1 MPPRSVRCCST
12 LLALLLISCA
22 STSAWAAPD
31 GALPPT
37 EEPTGL
43 LTLDDALRVALARSP
58 SLGAASWSV
67 RASEALTRQA
77 RLIPNPSLEAESEEI
92 DGLGAGAFDAAATTI
107 AVAQPLELG
116 GKRSR
121 RTRAAEVAE
130 RLASRDYDA
139 ARLAVKAATTT
150 AFVEVLAAQERL
162 RLSEELLELSQRLVD
177 AVALRVEAGKVSPVE
192 STRASIT
199 LIGSRIERDKVRR
212 SLEAARAR
220 LSATWGSPAPR
231 FERAEGSLEV
241 GPLPIPSRAE
251 LESLALEAPD
261 VARWADELDQRRA
274 ALDVEKAARIP
285 DLDVVA
291 GVQRFEETGD
301 GTILLGI
308 GLALPLFNRNQGA
321 ILAAHHEIA
330 RAVEEQRRAT
340 AEGLTAVASTYEELS
355 AAHAAAIALSGEVL
369 PAATKA
375 FESVTEA
382 YRAGKVPLL
391 DLLDAQRT
399 LFETRGQEIEAL
411 VSYRLL
417 LAELERLVGRG
428 LEDGGVA
435 PTADRG
441 EEVENDHAQ

>member
-1 MPPRSVRCCST
+1 MKARLSISIAVLS
-12 LLALLLISCA
+12 LLALAIA
-22 STSAWAAPD
+22 STDAGAAPGD
-31 GALPPT
+31 EAIRLD
-37 EEPTGL
+37 EPTGP
-43 LTLDDALRVALARSP
+43 LTLDDALRLALARSP
-58 SLGAASWSV
+58 ALAAASWSV
-67 RASEALTRQA
+67 RASEAQIRQA
-77 RLIPNPSLEAESEEI
+77 RLIPNPTLEAESEEI
-92 DGLGAGAFDAAATTI
+92 DGLGGGAFDAAATTI

-121 RTRAAEVAE
+121 RTRAAQVAE

-139 ARLAVKAATTT
+139 ARLAVRAETTK

-162 RLSEELLELSQRLVD
+162 RLNEELLALSQRLVD
-177 AVALRVEAGKVSPVE
+177 VVALRVEAGKVSPVE

-199 LIGSRIERDKVRR
+199 LIASRIERDKVRR
-212 SLEAARAR
+212 SLEAARVR
-220 LSATWGSPAPR
+220 LAGTWGSPAPK
-231 FERAEGSLEV
+231 FERAEGSLEMAS
-241 GPLPIPSRAE
+241 LPIPARAE
-251 LESLALEAPD
+251 LESLALKAPD

-301 GTILLGI
+301 GAILLGI

-340 AEGLTAVASTYEELS
+340 TEGLSAVAATYEELS
-355 AAHAAAIALSGEVL
+355 AARTAAIALSSEVL

-375 FESVTEA
+375 FESVGEA

-399 LFETRGQEIEAL
+399 LYETRGEELEAL

-417 LAELERLVGRG
+417 LAELDRLVGRG

-435 PTADRG
+435 PTDDRT
-441 EEVENDHAQ
+441 EEVENDHAR

>member
-92 DGLGAGAFDAAATTI
+92 DGLGAGAFDAA
-107 AVAQPLELG
+107 
-116 GKRSR
+116 
-121 RTRAAEVAE
+121 
-130 RLASRDYDA
+130 
-139 ARLAVKAATTT
+139 RLAVKAATTT

-177 AVALRVEAGKVSPVE
+177 VVALRVEAGKVSPVE